1 MTQAI
6 SQSMYSV
13 PITRRVGS
21 VESIIPEMYRSRTH
35 ASWQEHVR
43 CALFPG
49 ENVVKV
55 TWNGTDDAQLIYQ
68 REDGKVSQTIGHIP
82 ANSGGG
88 VLARGCSV
96 SPRSQPRTMCTSN
109 SLQSDERATP
119 RLAPSQS
126 SGWTATS
133 SHGGSINEH
142 PTDVRAGF
150 CLQRG
155 EIPTRPSIEQC
166 RHPRGYVGDDCLHDF
181 PRGGNH
187 HREHV
192 HPGFMAASGQDAR
205 KPGEN
210 ANSGD
215 NRTPEYEDRSQHECQ
230 ASIAHGHAAHAIAD
244 TAGVRGHNHLTRVGV
259 VA

>member
-88 VLARGCSV
+88 CSLEAVQCPRAHSPGLCVRQIRYSRTRGRHRGWLRHSH
-96 SPRSQPRTMCTSN
+96 RDGQ
-109 SLQSDERATP
+109 
-119 RLAPSQS
+119 RL
-126 SGWTATS
+126 
-133 SHGGSINEH
+133 
-142 PTDVRAGF
+142 
-150 CLQRG
+150 
-155 EIPTRPSIEQC
+155 
-166 RHPRGYVGDDCLHDF
+166 
-181 PRGGNH
+181 
-187 HREHV
+187 V
-192 HPGFMAASGQDAR
+192 HM
-205 KPGEN
+205 
-210 ANSGD
+210 
-215 NRTPEYEDRSQHECQ
+215 
-230 ASIAHGHAAHAIAD
+230 
-244 TAGVRGHNHLTRVGV
+244 GV
-259 VA
+259 A